1 MNEQIYTVI
10 KNRILFL
17 EYAPG
22 QILNENVLA
31 KEFGVSRTPMRD
43 VLNRLEWEKMARVI
57 PRTGTMV
64 NEIKFEHMMNI
75 YRARFDI
82 EGLAGNLAVE
92 HISKIHLEGLI
103 ALTKRCKALMENND
117 REQDK
122 KNLVNIDLE
131 FREIIYDAV
140 RNPVVTE
147 LCQSLY
153 EQTFRLWFITL
164 DNGDWPMEIKAL
176 VDEITSSHEA
186 FSKKDSKMS
195 FGEIKKKYLM
205 NHFDRIKT
213 KFLGS

>member
-1 MNEQIYTVI
+1 MNAQIYTVI

-64 NEIKFEHMMNI
+64 TEIKFEHMMNI
-75 YRARFDI
+75 YRARFEI
-82 EGLAGNLAVE
+82 EGLAGSLAVE
-92 HISKIHLEGLI
+92 HISKAHLEDLF
-103 ALTKRCKALMENND
+103 AVKKRCEALLKNND
-117 REQDK
+117 RDK
-122 KNLVNIDLE
+122 DKRNLVEIDKD
-131 FREIIYDAV
+131 FREIVYDAI
-140 RNPVVTE
+140 RNPVVAE

-164 DNGDWPMEIKAL
+164 ANCDWPLEVKAL
-176 VDEITSSHEA
+176 VDEITSCHEA

-195 FGEIKKKYLM
+195 FGIKKKYLI

>member
-17 EYAPG
+17 EYTPG

-64 NEIKFEHMMNI
+64 TEIKFEHMMNI
-75 YRARFDI
+75 YRARFEM
-82 EGLAGNLAVE
+82 EGLAGRLAVE
-92 HISKIHLEGLI
+92 NVSKSHLDRLMDVK
-103 ALTKRCKALMENND
+103 KRCESLLKNNN

-122 KNLVNIDLE
+122 KNLVAVDMD
-131 FREIIYDAV
+131 FREIVYDAI
-140 RNPVVTE
+140 RNPVVAE
-147 LCQSLY
+147 LCQTLY

-164 DNGDWPMEIKAL
+164 ENCDWPIEVKAL
-176 VDEITSSHEA
+176 VDEINSCHEA

-195 FGEIKKKYLM
+195 FEIKKDSLI

-213 KFLGS
+213 KFLGG